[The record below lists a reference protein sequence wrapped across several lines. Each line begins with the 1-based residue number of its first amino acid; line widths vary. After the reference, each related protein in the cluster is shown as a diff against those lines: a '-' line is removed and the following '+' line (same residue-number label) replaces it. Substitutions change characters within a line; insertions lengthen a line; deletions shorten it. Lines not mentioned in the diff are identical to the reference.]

1 MNQLTTNIYFISLVL
16 IIFISP
22 INLKAESS
30 HNHCHC
36 INAQQQTFE
45 YIEEA
50 DSNEISQ
57 SKKNFYLTIPK
68 PLNEKSLFTTEVGIQ
83 ERPENIWN
91 IVNKGYRIPDPKKK
105 WAKKVVK
112 KYERWYSEHPVYTYR
127 MFERAKRYI
136 YYVVH
141 EVKKRNMPMEIALLP
156 IIESAYNPI
165 ARSNAKAVGLWQ
177 FIPSTGKNYGLKQN
191 WWKDERSN
199 VILSTNASLNY
210 LEKLYKQFGTWELA
224 LAAYNAG
231 EGKVSREIKKNKRR
245 KRATDYYTISLP
257 RETDEY
263 VSKLIAMKHIIQNP
277 SKYNVEVL
285 EIPNEPY
292 FGEVTITEQMD
303 IDLILKLAD
312 ISSEE
317 FELLNAHHKRPLI
330 PKESQPTT
338 ILLPQYKINTYS
350 KNLAEHDGPLSNWIL
365 YKPKRRESIMRVA
378 KKFDVNLSTF
388 KRINNL
394 NGRVTFRR
402 NSTVLIPKSNELK
415 SKYTLK
421 GTGDF
426 NYTSVGTHHVSKGD
440 TLGGIARKYKV
451 SIEDL
456 KEFNELDSHIIIIG
470 TTIDI
475 PQ

>member
-1 MNQLTTNIYFISLVL
+1 MSWFTKYIHFIVFG
-16 IIFISP
+16 IFLSSS
-22 INLKAESS
+22 INLKAEISDD
-30 HNHCHC
+30 HCHC
-36 INAQQQTFE
+36 VNAQQQIFE
-45 YIEEA
+45 YVDEVKGSEITQSTSEA
-50 DSNEISQ
+50 RTSPREI
-57 SKKNFYLTIPK
+57 L
-68 PLNEKSLFTTEVGIQ
+68 IQ
-83 ERPENIWN
+83 EKPENIWKV
-91 IVNKGYRIPDPKKK
+91 VNKGYGIPDPKKK

-127 MFERAKRYI
+127 MFERTKRYI
-136 YYVVH
+136 YYVVQ

-165 ARSNAKAVGLWQ
+165 ARSNMKAVGLWQ

-224 LAAYNAG
+224 LAGYNAG
-231 EGKVSREIKKNKRR
+231 EGKVAREIKKNKRR
-245 KRATDYYTISLP
+245 KRPTDYYTISLP

-277 SKYNVEVL
+277 SKFNVDVPY
-285 EIPNEPY
+285 IPNAPY
-292 FGEVTITEQMD
+292 FGEVTLTEQMD

-330 PKESQPTT
+330 PKEQEPTI
-338 ILLPQYKINTYS
+338 ILLPKYKIETYN
-350 KNLAEHDGPLSNWIL
+350 KNLAEHNEPLSNWVL
-365 YKPKRRESIMRVA
+365 YKPKRKESIMKVA
-378 KKFDVNLSTF
+378 KRFDINLSTF
-388 KRINNL
+388 KRINSL

-402 NSTVLIPKSNELK
+402 NSTVLIPKSNALK

-421 GTGDF
+421 GTGDY

>member
-1 MNQLTTNIYFISLVL
+1 MSWFTKYIHFIVFG
-16 IIFISP
+16 IFLSSS
-22 INLKAESS
+22 INLKAEISDD
-30 HNHCHC
+30 HCHC
-36 INAQQQTFE
+36 VNAQQQIFE
-45 YIEEA
+45 YVNEVEG
-50 DSNEISQ
+50 NEITQ
-57 SKKNFYLTIPK
+57 STGKARTSPREIL
-68 PLNEKSLFTTEVGIQ
+68 IQ
-83 ERPENIWN
+83 EKPENIWKV
-91 IVNKGYRIPDPKKK
+91 VNKGYGIPDPKKK

-127 MFERAKRYI
+127 MFERTKRYI
-136 YYVVH
+136 YYVVQ

-165 ARSNAKAVGLWQ
+165 ARSNMKAVGLWQ

-224 LAAYNAG
+224 LAGYNAG
-231 EGKVSREIKKNKRR
+231 EGKVAREIKKNKRR
-245 KRATDYYTISLP
+245 KRPTDYYTISLP

-277 SKYNVEVL
+277 SKFNVDVPY
-285 EIPNEPY
+285 IPNTPY
-292 FGEVTITEQMD
+292 FGEVTLTEQMD

-330 PKESQPTT
+330 PKEQEPTI
-338 ILLPQYKINTYS
+338 ILLPKYKIETYN
-350 KNLAEHDGPLSNWIL
+350 KNLAEHNEPLSNWVL
-365 YKPKRRESIMRVA
+365 YKPKRKESIMKVA
-378 KKFDVNLSTF
+378 KRFDINLSTF
-388 KRINNL
+388 KRINSL
-394 NGRVTFRR
+394 NGRVTFRK
-402 NSTVLIPKSNELK
+402 NSTVLIPKSNALK

-421 GTGDF
+421 GTGDY

>member
-1 MNQLTTNIYFISLVL
+1 MSWFTKYIHFIVFG
-16 IIFISP
+16 IFLSSS
-22 INLKAESS
+22 INLKAEISDD
-30 HNHCHC
+30 HCHC
-36 INAQQQTFE
+36 VNAQQQIFE
-45 YIEEA
+45 YVDEVKGSEITQITSEA
-50 DSNEISQ
+50 RTSPREI
-57 SKKNFYLTIPK
+57 L
-68 PLNEKSLFTTEVGIQ
+68 IQ
-83 ERPENIWN
+83 EKPENIWKV
-91 IVNKGYRIPDPKKK
+91 VNKGYGIPDPKKK

-127 MFERAKRYI
+127 MFERTKRYI
-136 YYVVH
+136 YYVVQ

-165 ARSNAKAVGLWQ
+165 ARSNMKAVGLWQ

-224 LAAYNAG
+224 LAGYNAG
-231 EGKVSREIKKNKRR
+231 EGKVAREIKKNKRR
-245 KRATDYYTISLP
+245 KRPTDYYTISLP

-277 SKYNVEVL
+277 SKFNVDVPY
-285 EIPNEPY
+285 IPNAPY
-292 FGEVTITEQMD
+292 FEEVTLTEQMD

-330 PKESQPTT
+330 PKEQEPTI
-338 ILLPQYKINTYS
+338 ILLPKYKIETYN
-350 KNLAEHDGPLSNWIL
+350 KNLAEHNEPLSNWVL
-365 YKPKRRESIMRVA
+365 YKPKRKESIMKVA
-378 KKFDVNLSTF
+378 KRFDINLSTF
-388 KRINNL
+388 KRINSL
-394 NGRVTFRR
+394 NGRVTFRK
-402 NSTVLIPKSNELK
+402 NSTVLIPKSNALK

-421 GTGDF
+421 GTGDY

>member
-1 MNQLTTNIYFISLVL
+1 MFLL
-16 IIFISP
+16 P
-22 INLKAESS
+22 INLKSES
-30 HNHCHC
+30 NDDHCHC
-36 INAQQQTFE
+36 VNAQQQSFE
-45 YIEEA
+45 YVDNIEHNGISKSTE
-50 DSNEISQ
+50 EISLSTKEILIQ
-57 SKKNFYLTIPK
+57 KK
-68 PLNEKSLFTTEVGIQ
+68 
-83 ERPENIWN
+83 PENIWN
-91 IVNKGYRIPDPKKK
+91 IVNKGYQIPDPKKK

-127 MFERAKRYI
+127 MFERTKRYI
-136 YYVVH
+136 YYVVQ
-141 EVKKRNMPMEIALLP
+141 EVQKRNMPMEIALLP

-165 ARSNAKAVGLWQ
+165 ARSNMKAVGLWQ
-177 FIPSTGKNYGLKQN
+177 FIPSTGKNYGLKQD

-199 VILSTNASLNY
+199 VILSTDASLNY
-210 LEKLYKQFGTWELA
+210 LEKLYNQFGTWELA

-277 SKYNVEVL
+277 KKYNVEVPY
-285 EIPNEPY
+285 IPNEPY
-292 FGEVTITEQMD
+292 FEEVMLTEQMD

-312 ISSEE
+312 IPSEE

-330 PKESQPTT
+330 PREPQP
-338 ILLPQYKINTYS
+338 IGVLLPQHKINTYN
-350 KNLAEHDGPLSNWIL
+350 KNLAAHDGALSNWVL
-365 YKPKRRESIMRVA
+365 YKPKRKESIMKVA
-378 KKFDVNLSTF
+378 KKFDINLSTF
-388 KRINNL
+388 KRINSL

-402 NSTVLIPKSNELK
+402 NSTVLIPKSSELK

-426 NYTSVGTHHVSKGD
+426 NYTSVGTHHVSRGD

>member
-1 MNQLTTNIYFISLVL
+1 MSWFTKYIHFIVFG
-16 IIFISP
+16 IFLSSS
-22 INLKAESS
+22 INLKAETSDD
-30 HNHCHC
+30 HCHC
-36 INAQQQTFE
+36 VNAQQQIFE
-45 YIEEA
+45 YVDEVEGSEITQSTSEA
-50 DSNEISQ
+50 RTSPREI
-57 SKKNFYLTIPK
+57 L
-68 PLNEKSLFTTEVGIQ
+68 IQ
-83 ERPENIWN
+83 EKPENIWKV
-91 IVNKGYRIPDPKKK
+91 VNKGYGIPDPKKK

-127 MFERAKRYI
+127 MFERTKRYI
-136 YYVVH
+136 YYVVQ

-165 ARSNAKAVGLWQ
+165 ARSNMKAVGLWQ

-224 LAAYNAG
+224 LAGYNAG
-231 EGKVSREIKKNKRR
+231 EGKVAREIKKNKRR
-245 KRATDYYTISLP
+245 KRPTDYYTISLP

-277 SKYNVEVL
+277 SKFNVDVPY
-285 EIPNEPY
+285 IPNAPY
-292 FGEVTITEQMD
+292 FGEVTLTEQMD

-330 PKESQPTT
+330 PKEQEPTI
-338 ILLPQYKINTYS
+338 ILLPKYKIETYN
-350 KNLAEHDGPLSNWIL
+350 KNLAEHNEPLSNWVL
-365 YKPKRRESIMRVA
+365 YKPKRKESIMKVA
-378 KKFDVNLSTF
+378 KRFDINLSTF
-388 KRINNL
+388 KRINSL

-402 NSTVLIPKSNELK
+402 NSTVLIPKSNALK

-421 GTGDF
+421 GTGDY

>member
-1 MNQLTTNIYFISLVL
+1 MSWFTKYIHFIVFG
-16 IIFISP
+16 IFLSSS
-22 INLKAESS
+22 INLKAETSDD
-30 HNHCHC
+30 HCHC
-36 INAQQQTFE
+36 VNAQQQIFE
-45 YIEEA
+45 YVDEVEGSEITQSTSEA
-50 DSNEISQ
+50 RNSPREILVQ
-57 SKKNFYLTIPK
+57 
-68 PLNEKSLFTTEVGIQ
+68 EK
-83 ERPENIWN
+83 PENIWKL
-91 IVNKGYRIPDPKKK
+91 VNKGYGIPDPKKK

-127 MFERAKRYI
+127 MFERTKRYI
-136 YYVVH
+136 YYVVQ

-165 ARSNAKAVGLWQ
+165 ARSNMKAVGLWQ

-224 LAAYNAG
+224 LAGYNAG
-231 EGKVSREIKKNKRR
+231 EGKVAREIKKNKRR
-245 KRATDYYTISLP
+245 KRPTDYYTISLP

-277 SKYNVEVL
+277 SKFNVDVPY
-285 EIPNEPY
+285 IPNAPY
-292 FGEVTITEQMD
+292 FEEVTLTEQMD

-330 PKESQPTT
+330 PKEQEPTI
-338 ILLPQYKINTYS
+338 ILLPKYKIETYN
-350 KNLAEHDGPLSNWIL
+350 KNLAEHNEPLSNWVL
-365 YKPKRRESIMRVA
+365 YKPKRKESIMKVA
-378 KKFDVNLSTF
+378 KRFDINLSTF
-388 KRINNL
+388 KRINSL
-394 NGRVTFRR
+394 NGRVTFRK
-402 NSTVLIPKSNELK
+402 NSTVLIPKSNALK

-421 GTGDF
+421 GTGDY

>member
-1 MNQLTTNIYFISLVL
+1 MIRFSKNIFCVYLSFIFLTL
-16 IIFISP
+16 P
-22 INLKAESS
+22 INLKAES
-30 HNHCHC
+30 NVDHCHC
-36 INAQQQTFE
+36 INAQQQSFE
-45 YIEEA
+45 YV
-50 DSNEISQ
+50 DGNTEISQ
-57 SKKNFYLTIPK
+57 STEEISLT
-68 PLNEKSLFTTEVGIQ
+68 TREVLIQ
-83 ERPENIWN
+83 EKPEDIWN

-127 MFERAKRYI
+127 MFERTKRYI
-136 YYVVH
+136 YYVVQ
-141 EVKKRNMPMEIALLP
+141 EVQKRNMPMEIALLP

-165 ARSNAKAVGLWQ
+165 ARSNMKAVGLWQ
-177 FIPSTGKNYGLKQN
+177 FIPSTGKNYGLQQD

-210 LEKLYKQFGTWELA
+210 LEKLYNQFGTWELA

-231 EGKVSREIKKNKRR
+231 EGKVGREIKRNKRR

-277 SKYNVEVL
+277 QKYNVEVPY
-285 EIPNEPY
+285 IPNAPY
-292 FGEVTITEQMD
+292 FAEVTLAEQMD

-330 PKESQPTT
+330 PKESQPIT
-338 ILLPQYKINTYS
+338 ILLPQHKVEMYN
-350 KNLAEHDGPLSNWIL
+350 KNLMAHNGPLSNWVL
-365 YKPKRRESIMRVA
+365 YKPKRKESIMKVA
-378 KKFDVNLSTF
+378 KKFDINLSTF
-388 KRINNL
+388 KRINSL
-394 NGRVTFRR
+394 NGRVTFRK
-402 NSTVLIPKSNELK
+402 NSTILIPKSSELK

-440 TLGGIARKYKV
+440 TLGGIARKYRV

>member
-1 MNQLTTNIYFISLVL
+1 MSCFTRYIHFIVFG
-16 IIFISP
+16 IFFSSS
-22 INLKAESS
+22 INLKAETSDD
-30 HNHCHC
+30 HCHC
-36 INAQQQTFE
+36 VNAQQQIFE
-45 YIEEA
+45 YVDEA
-50 DSNEISQ
+50 EGNEITQ
-57 SKKNFYLTIPK
+57 STGKARTSPREIL
-68 PLNEKSLFTTEVGIQ
+68 IQ
-83 ERPENIWN
+83 EKPENIWKV
-91 IVNKGYRIPDPKKK
+91 VNKGYGIPDPKKK

-127 MFERAKRYI
+127 MFERTKRYI
-136 YYVVH
+136 YYVVQ

-165 ARSNAKAVGLWQ
+165 ARSNMKAVGLWQ

-224 LAAYNAG
+224 LAGYNAG
-231 EGKVSREIKKNKRR
+231 EGKVAREIKKNKRR
-245 KRATDYYTISLP
+245 KRPTDYYTISLP

-277 SKYNVEVL
+277 SKFNVDVPY
-285 EIPNEPY
+285 IPNTPY
-292 FGEVTITEQMD
+292 FGEVTLTEQMD

-330 PKESQPTT
+330 PKEQEPTI
-338 ILLPQYKINTYS
+338 ILLPKYKIETYN
-350 KNLAEHDGPLSNWIL
+350 KNLAEHNEPLSNWVL
-365 YKPKRRESIMRVA
+365 YKPKRKESIMKVA
-378 KKFDVNLSTF
+378 KRFDINLSTF
-388 KRINNL
+388 KRINSL

-402 NSTVLIPKSNELK
+402 NSTVLIPKSNALK

-421 GTGDF
+421 GTGDY

>member
-1 MNQLTTNIYFISLVL
+1 MSWLTKYIHFIVFG
-16 IIFISP
+16 IFLSSS
-22 INLKAESS
+22 INLKAEISDD
-30 HNHCHC
+30 HCHC
-36 INAQQQTFE
+36 VNAQQQIFE
-45 YIEEA
+45 YVDEVKGSEITQSTSEA
-50 DSNEISQ
+50 RTSPREI
-57 SKKNFYLTIPK
+57 L
-68 PLNEKSLFTTEVGIQ
+68 IQ
-83 ERPENIWN
+83 EKPENIWKV
-91 IVNKGYRIPDPKKK
+91 VNKGYGIPDPKKK

-127 MFERAKRYI
+127 MFERTKRYI
-136 YYVVH
+136 YYVVQ

-165 ARSNAKAVGLWQ
+165 ARSNMKAVGLWQ

-224 LAAYNAG
+224 LAGYNAG
-231 EGKVSREIKKNKRR
+231 EGKVAREIKKNKRR
-245 KRATDYYTISLP
+245 KRPTDYYTISLP

-277 SKYNVEVL
+277 SRFNVDVPY
-285 EIPNEPY
+285 IPNAPY
-292 FGEVTITEQMD
+292 FGEVTLTEQMD

-330 PKESQPTT
+330 PKEQEPTI
-338 ILLPQYKINTYS
+338 ILLPKYKIETYN
-350 KNLAEHDGPLSNWIL
+350 KNLAEHNEPLSNWVL
-365 YKPKRRESIMRVA
+365 YKPKRKESIMKVA
-378 KKFDVNLSTF
+378 KRFDINLSTF
-388 KRINNL
+388 KRINSL

-402 NSTVLIPKSNELK
+402 NSTVLIPKSNALK

-421 GTGDF
+421 GTGDY

>member
-1 MNQLTTNIYFISLVL
+1 MSWFTKYIHFIVFG
-16 IIFISP
+16 IFLSSS
-22 INLKAESS
+22 INLKAETSDD
-30 HNHCHC
+30 HCHC
-36 INAQQQTFE
+36 VNAQQQIFE
-45 YIEEA
+45 YVDEVEDSEITQSTREA
-50 DSNEISQ
+50 KTSPREI
-57 SKKNFYLTIPK
+57 L
-68 PLNEKSLFTTEVGIQ
+68 IQ
-83 ERPENIWN
+83 EKPENIWKV
-91 IVNKGYRIPDPKKK
+91 VNRGYGIPDPKKK

-112 KYERWYSEHPVYTYR
+112 KYERWYSEHPIYTYR
-127 MFERAKRYI
+127 MFERTKRYI
-136 YYVVH
+136 YYIVQ
-141 EVKKRNMPMEIALLP
+141 EVQKRNMPMEIALLP

-165 ARSNAKAVGLWQ
+165 ARSNMKAVGLWQ

-224 LAAYNAG
+224 LAGYNAG
-231 EGKVSREIKKNKRR
+231 EGKVAREIKKNKRR
-245 KRATDYYTISLP
+245 KRPTDYYTISLP

-277 SKYNVEVL
+277 SKFNVDVPY
-285 EIPNEPY
+285 IPNAPY
-292 FGEVTITEQMD
+292 FEEVTLTEQMD

-330 PKESQPTT
+330 PKEQEPII
-338 ILLPQYKINTYS
+338 ILLPKNKIETYN
-350 KNLAEHDGPLSNWIL
+350 KNLAEHNEPLSNWVL
-365 YKPKRRESIMRVA
+365 YKPKRKESIMKVA
-378 KKFDVNLSTF
+378 KRFDINLSTF
-388 KRINNL
+388 KRINSL
-394 NGRVTFRR
+394 NGRVTFRK
-402 NSTVLIPKSNELK
+402 NSTVLIPKSNALK

-421 GTGDF
+421 GTGDY

>member
-1 MNQLTTNIYFISLVL
+1 MIRFSKNIFCVYLSLIFLTL
-16 IIFISP
+16 P
-22 INLKAESS
+22 INLKAES
-30 HNHCHC
+30 NVDHCHC
-36 INAQQQTFE
+36 INAQQQSFE
-45 YIEEA
+45 YVDGNTETSQSTEEA
-50 DSNEISQ
+50 S
-57 SKKNFYLTIPK
+57 LT
-68 PLNEKSLFTTEVGIQ
+68 TREVLIQ
-83 ERPENIWN
+83 EKPEDIWN

-127 MFERAKRYI
+127 MFERTKRYI
-136 YYVVH
+136 YYVVQ
-141 EVKKRNMPMEIALLP
+141 EVQKRNMPMEIALLP

-165 ARSNAKAVGLWQ
+165 ARSNMKAVGLWQ
-177 FIPSTGKNYGLKQN
+177 FIPSTGKNYGLQQD

-210 LEKLYKQFGTWELA
+210 LEKLYNQFGTWELA

-231 EGKVSREIKKNKRR
+231 EGKVGREIKRNKRR

-277 SKYNVEVL
+277 QKYNVEVPY
-285 EIPNEPY
+285 IPNAPY
-292 FGEVTITEQMD
+292 FAEVTLTEQMD

-338 ILLPQYKINTYS
+338 ILLPQHKVEMYN
-350 KNLAEHDGPLSNWIL
+350 KNLMAHNESLTNWVL
-365 YKPKRRESIMRVA
+365 YKPKRKESIMKVA
-378 KKFDVNLSTF
+378 KKFDINLSTF
-388 KRINNL
+388 KRINSL
-394 NGRVTFRR
+394 NGRVTFRK
-402 NSTVLIPKSNELK
+402 NSTILIPKSSELK

-426 NYTSVGTHHVSKGD
+426 NYTTVGTHHVSKGD
-440 TLGGIARKYKV
+440 TLGGIARKYRV

>member
-1 MNQLTTNIYFISLVL
+1 MSWFTKYIHFIVFG
-16 IIFISP
+16 IFFSSS
-22 INLKAESS
+22 INLKAEISDD
-30 HNHCHC
+30 HCHC
-36 INAQQQTFE
+36 VNAQQQIFE
-45 YIEEA
+45 YVDEVEG
-50 DSNEISQ
+50 NEITQ
-57 SKKNFYLTIPK
+57 STGKARTSPREIL
-68 PLNEKSLFTTEVGIQ
+68 IQ
-83 ERPENIWN
+83 EKPENIWKV
-91 IVNKGYRIPDPKKK
+91 VNKGYGIPDPKKK

-127 MFERAKRYI
+127 MFERTKRYI
-136 YYVVH
+136 YYVVQ

-165 ARSNAKAVGLWQ
+165 ARSNMKAVGLWQ

-224 LAAYNAG
+224 LAGYNAG
-231 EGKVSREIKKNKRR
+231 EGKVAREIKKNKRR
-245 KRATDYYTISLP
+245 KRPTDYYTISLP

-277 SKYNVEVL
+277 SKFNVDVPY
-285 EIPNEPY
+285 IPNAPY
-292 FGEVTITEQMD
+292 FGEVTLTEQMD

-330 PKESQPTT
+330 PKEQEPTI
-338 ILLPQYKINTYS
+338 ILLPKYKIETYN
-350 KNLAEHDGPLSNWIL
+350 KNLAEHNEPLSNWVL
-365 YKPKRRESIMRVA
+365 YKPKRKESIMKVA
-378 KKFDVNLSTF
+378 KRFDINLSTF
-388 KRINNL
+388 KRINSL
-394 NGRVTFRR
+394 NGRVTFRK
-402 NSTVLIPKSNELK
+402 NSTVLIPKSNALK

-421 GTGDF
+421 GTGDY

>member
-1 MNQLTTNIYFISLVL
+1 MSWFTKYIHFIVFG
-16 IIFISP
+16 IFLSSS
-22 INLKAESS
+22 INLKAEISDD
-30 HNHCHC
+30 HCHC
-36 INAQQQTFE
+36 VNAQQQIFE
-45 YIEEA
+45 YVDEVKGSEITQSTSEA
-50 DSNEISQ
+50 RTSPREI
-57 SKKNFYLTIPK
+57 L
-68 PLNEKSLFTTEVGIQ
+68 IQ
-83 ERPENIWN
+83 EKPENIWKV
-91 IVNKGYRIPDPKKK
+91 VNKGYGIPDPKKK

-127 MFERAKRYI
+127 MFERTKRYI
-136 YYVVH
+136 YYVVQ

-165 ARSNAKAVGLWQ
+165 ARSNMKAVGLWQ

-224 LAAYNAG
+224 LAGYNAG
-231 EGKVSREIKKNKRR
+231 EGKVAREIKKNKRR
-245 KRATDYYTISLP
+245 KRPTDYYTISLP

-277 SKYNVEVL
+277 SKFNVDVPY
-285 EIPNEPY
+285 IPNAPY
-292 FGEVTITEQMD
+292 FGEVTLTEQMD

-330 PKESQPTT
+330 PKEQEPTT
-338 ILLPQYKINTYS
+338 ILLPKYKIETYN
-350 KNLAEHDGPLSNWIL
+350 KNLAEHNGPLSNWVL
-365 YKPKRRESIMRVA
+365 YKPKRKESIMKVA
-378 KKFDVNLSTF
+378 KKFDINLSTF
-388 KRINNL
+388 KRINSL
-394 NGRVTFRR
+394 NGRVTFRK
-402 NSTVLIPKSNELK
+402 NSTVLIPKSNALK

-421 GTGDF
+421 GTGDY

>member
-1 MNQLTTNIYFISLVL
+1 MIQFSKNIFCIFFSLIFLTL
-16 IIFISP
+16 P
-22 INLKAESS
+22 INLKAES
-30 HNHCHC
+30 NDGHCHC
-36 INAQQQTFE
+36 INAQQQSFE
-45 YIEEA
+45 YLDENTEVSQRT
-50 DSNEISQ
+50 DEISL
-57 SKKNFYLTIPK
+57 S
-68 PLNEKSLFTTEVGIQ
+68 SREVLIQ
-83 ERPENIWN
+83 EKPENIWN

-127 MFERAKRYI
+127 MFERTKRYI

-141 EVKKRNMPMEIALLP
+141 EVQKRNMPMEIALLP

-165 ARSNAKAVGLWQ
+165 ARSNMKAVGLWQ
-177 FIPSTGKNYGLKQN
+177 FIPSTGKNYGLQQN

-199 VILSTNASLNY
+199 VILSTNSSLNY
-210 LEKLYKQFGTWELA
+210 LEKLYNRFGTWELA

-231 EGKVSREIKKNKRR
+231 EGKVGREIKRNKRR

-277 SKYNVEVL
+277 KKYNVEVPY
-285 EIPNEPY
+285 IPNAPY
-292 FGEVTITEQMD
+292 FGEITLTEQMD

-330 PKESQPTT
+330 PKESKPIN
-338 ILLPQYKINTYS
+338 ILLPQHKIKMYN
-350 KNLAEHDGPLSNWIL
+350 KNLMTHNGPLSNWVL
-365 YKPKRRESIMRVA
+365 YKPKRKESIMKVA
-378 KKFDVNLSTF
+378 KKFDINLSTF
-388 KRINNL
+388 KRINSL
-394 NGRVTFRR
+394 NGRITFRK

-421 GTGDF
+421 GTGEF

-440 TLGGIARKYKV
+440 TLGGIARKYRV

>member
-1 MNQLTTNIYFISLVL
+1 MIRFSKNIFCVYLSLIFLTLS
-16 IIFISP
+16 
-22 INLKAESS
+22 INLKAES
-30 HNHCHC
+30 NVDHCHC
-36 INAQQQTFE
+36 INAQQQSFE
-45 YIEEA
+45 YVDGNTETSQSTEEA
-50 DSNEISQ
+50 
-57 SKKNFYLTIPK
+57 
-68 PLNEKSLFTTEVGIQ
+68 SLSLGEVLIQ
-83 ERPENIWN
+83 EKPEDIWN

-127 MFERAKRYI
+127 MFERTKRYI
-136 YYVVH
+136 YYVVQ
-141 EVKKRNMPMEIALLP
+141 EVQKRNMPMEIALLP

-165 ARSNAKAVGLWQ
+165 ARSNMKAVGLWQ
-177 FIPSTGKNYGLKQN
+177 FIPSTGKNYGLQQD

-210 LEKLYKQFGTWELA
+210 LEKLYNQFGTWELA

-231 EGKVSREIKKNKRR
+231 EGKVGREIKRNKRR

-277 SKYNVEVL
+277 QKYNVEVPY
-285 EIPNEPY
+285 IPNAPY
-292 FGEVTITEQMD
+292 FSEVTLTEQMD

-338 ILLPQYKINTYS
+338 ILLPQHKVEMYN
-350 KNLAEHDGPLSNWIL
+350 KNLMAHNESLSNWVL
-365 YKPKRRESIMRVA
+365 YKPKRKESIMKVA
-378 KKFDVNLSTF
+378 KKFDINLSTF
-388 KRINNL
+388 KRINSL
-394 NGRVTFRR
+394 NGRVTFRK
-402 NSTVLIPKSNELK
+402 NSTVLIPKSSELK

-440 TLGGIARKYKV
+440 TLGGIARKYRV

>member
-1 MNQLTTNIYFISLVL
+1 MSWFTKYIHFIVFG
-16 IIFISP
+16 IFFSSS
-22 INLKAESS
+22 INLKAETSDD
-30 HNHCHC
+30 HCHC
-36 INAQQQTFE
+36 VNAQQQIFE
-45 YIEEA
+45 YVDEVEG
-50 DSNEISQ
+50 NEITQ
-57 SKKNFYLTIPK
+57 STSKARTSPREILVQ
-68 PLNEKSLFTTEVGIQ
+68 EK
-83 ERPENIWN
+83 PENIWKV
-91 IVNKGYRIPDPKKK
+91 VNKGYGIPDPKKK

-127 MFERAKRYI
+127 MFERTKRYI
-136 YYVVH
+136 YYVVQ

-165 ARSNAKAVGLWQ
+165 ARSNMKAVGLWQ

-224 LAAYNAG
+224 LAGYNAG
-231 EGKVSREIKKNKRR
+231 EGKVAREIKKNKRR
-245 KRATDYYTISLP
+245 KRPTDYYTISLP

-277 SKYNVEVL
+277 SKFNVDVPY
-285 EIPNEPY
+285 IPNAPY
-292 FGEVTITEQMD
+292 FGEVTLTEQMD

-330 PKESQPTT
+330 PKEQEPTI
-338 ILLPQYKINTYS
+338 ILLPKYKIETYN
-350 KNLAEHDGPLSNWIL
+350 KNLAEHNEPLSNWVL
-365 YKPKRRESIMRVA
+365 YKPKRKESIMKVA
-378 KKFDVNLSTF
+378 KRFDINLSTF
-388 KRINNL
+388 KRINSL

-402 NSTVLIPKSNELK
+402 NSTVLIPKSNALK

-421 GTGDF
+421 GTGDY

>member
-1 MNQLTTNIYFISLVL
+1 MSWFTKYIHFIVFG
-16 IIFISP
+16 IFLSSS
-22 INLKAESS
+22 INLKAEISDD
-30 HNHCHC
+30 HCHC
-36 INAQQQTFE
+36 VNAQQQIFE
-45 YIEEA
+45 YVDEVEG
-50 DSNEISQ
+50 NEITQ
-57 SKKNFYLTIPK
+57 STGKARTSPREIL
-68 PLNEKSLFTTEVGIQ
+68 IQ
-83 ERPENIWN
+83 EKPENIWKV
-91 IVNKGYRIPDPKKK
+91 VNKGYGIPDPKKK

-127 MFERAKRYI
+127 MFERTKRYI
-136 YYVVH
+136 YYVVQ

-165 ARSNAKAVGLWQ
+165 ARSNMKAVGLWQ

-224 LAAYNAG
+224 LAGYNAG
-231 EGKVSREIKKNKRR
+231 EGKVAREIKKNKRR
-245 KRATDYYTISLP
+245 KRPTDYYTISLP

-277 SKYNVEVL
+277 SKFNVDVPY
-285 EIPNEPY
+285 IPNAPY
-292 FGEVTITEQMD
+292 FGEVTLTEQMD

-330 PKESQPTT
+330 PKEQEPTI
-338 ILLPQYKINTYS
+338 ILLPKYKIETYN
-350 KNLAEHDGPLSNWIL
+350 KNLAEHNEPLSNWVL
-365 YKPKRRESIMRVA
+365 YKPKRKESIMKVA
-378 KKFDVNLSTF
+378 KKFDINLSTF
-388 KRINNL
+388 KRINSL

-402 NSTVLIPKSNELK
+402 NSTVLIPKSNALK

-421 GTGDF
+421 GTGDY

>member
-1 MNQLTTNIYFISLVL
+1 MSWFTKYIHFIVFG
-16 IIFISP
+16 IFFSSS
-22 INLKAESS
+22 INLKAEISDD
-30 HNHCHC
+30 HCHC
-36 INAQQQTFE
+36 VNAQQQIFE
-45 YIEEA
+45 YVDEVKGSEITQSTSEA
-50 DSNEISQ
+50 RTSPREI
-57 SKKNFYLTIPK
+57 L
-68 PLNEKSLFTTEVGIQ
+68 IQ
-83 ERPENIWN
+83 EKPENIWKV
-91 IVNKGYRIPDPKKK
+91 VNKGYGIPDPKKK

-127 MFERAKRYI
+127 MFERTKRYI
-136 YYVVH
+136 YYVVQ

-165 ARSNAKAVGLWQ
+165 ARSNMKAVGLWQ

-224 LAAYNAG
+224 LAGYNAG
-231 EGKVSREIKKNKRR
+231 EGKVAREIKKNKRR
-245 KRATDYYTISLP
+245 KRPTDYYTISLP

-277 SKYNVEVL
+277 SKFNVDVPY
-285 EIPNEPY
+285 IPNAPY
-292 FGEVTITEQMD
+292 FEEVTLTEQMD

-330 PKESQPTT
+330 PKEQEPTI
-338 ILLPQYKINTYS
+338 ILLPKYKIETYN
-350 KNLAEHDGPLSNWIL
+350 KNLAEHNEPLSNWVL
-365 YKPKRRESIMRVA
+365 YKPKRKESIMKVA
-378 KKFDVNLSTF
+378 KRFDINLSTF
-388 KRINNL
+388 KRINSL

-402 NSTVLIPKSNELK
+402 NSTVLIPKSNALK

-421 GTGDF
+421 GTGDY

>member
-1 MNQLTTNIYFISLVL
+1 MSWFTKYIHFIVFG
-16 IIFISP
+16 IFFSSS
-22 INLKAESS
+22 INLKAETSDD
-30 HNHCHC
+30 HCHC
-36 INAQQQTFE
+36 VNAQQQIFE
-45 YIEEA
+45 YVDEVKGSEITQSTREA
-50 DSNEISQ
+50 KTSPREI
-57 SKKNFYLTIPK
+57 L
-68 PLNEKSLFTTEVGIQ
+68 IQ
-83 ERPENIWN
+83 EKPENIWKV
-91 IVNKGYRIPDPKKK
+91 VNKGYGIPDPKKK

-127 MFERAKRYI
+127 MFERTKRYI
-136 YYVVH
+136 YYVVQ
-141 EVKKRNMPMEIALLP
+141 EVQKRNMPMEIALLP

-165 ARSNAKAVGLWQ
+165 ARSNMKAVGLWQ

-224 LAAYNAG
+224 LAGYNAG
-231 EGKVSREIKKNKRR
+231 EGKVAREIKKNKRR
-245 KRATDYYTISLP
+245 KRPTDYYTISLP

-277 SKYNVEVL
+277 SKFNVDVPY
-285 EIPNEPY
+285 IPNTPY
-292 FGEVTITEQMD
+292 FEEVTLTEQMD

-330 PKESQPTT
+330 PKEQEPTI
-338 ILLPQYKINTYS
+338 ILLPKYKIETYN
-350 KNLAEHDGPLSNWIL
+350 KNLAEHNEPLSNWVL
-365 YKPKRRESIMRVA
+365 YKPKRKESIMKVA
-378 KKFDVNLSTF
+378 KRFDINLSTF
-388 KRINNL
+388 KRINSL
-394 NGRVTFRR
+394 NGRVTFRK
-402 NSTVLIPKSNELK
+402 NSTVLIPKSNALK

-421 GTGDF
+421 GTGDY

>member
-1 MNQLTTNIYFISLVL
+1 MIRFSKNIFCVYLSLIFLTL
-16 IIFISP
+16 P
-22 INLKAESS
+22 INLKAES
-30 HNHCHC
+30 NVDHCHC
-36 INAQQQTFE
+36 INAQQQSFE
-45 YIEEA
+45 YVDGNTETSQSTEEA
-50 DSNEISQ
+50 
-57 SKKNFYLTIPK
+57 
-68 PLNEKSLFTTEVGIQ
+68 SLSFEEVLIQ
-83 ERPENIWN
+83 EKPEDIWN

-127 MFERAKRYI
+127 MFERTKRYI
-136 YYVVH
+136 YYIVQ
-141 EVKKRNMPMEIALLP
+141 EVQKRNMPMEIALLP

-165 ARSNAKAVGLWQ
+165 ARSNMKAVGLWQ
-177 FIPSTGKNYGLKQN
+177 FIPSTGKNYGLQQD

-210 LEKLYKQFGTWELA
+210 LEKLYNQFGTWELA

-231 EGKVSREIKKNKRR
+231 EGKVGREIKRNKRR

-277 SKYNVEVL
+277 QKYNVEVPY
-285 EIPNEPY
+285 IPNAPY
-292 FGEVTITEQMD
+292 FAEVTLTEQMD

-338 ILLPQYKINTYS
+338 ILLPQHKIEMYN
-350 KNLAEHDGPLSNWIL
+350 KNLMAHNESLSNWVL
-365 YKPKRRESIMRVA
+365 YKPKRKESIMKVA
-378 KKFDVNLSTF
+378 KKFDINLSTF
-388 KRINNL
+388 KRINSL
-394 NGRVTFRR
+394 NGRVTFRK
-402 NSTVLIPKSNELK
+402 NSTVLIPKSSELK

-440 TLGGIARKYKV
+440 TLGGIARKYRV

>member
-1 MNQLTTNIYFISLVL
+1 MSCFTRYIHFIVFG
-16 IIFISP
+16 IFFSSS
-22 INLKAESS
+22 INLKAETSDD
-30 HNHCHC
+30 HCHC
-36 INAQQQTFE
+36 VNAQQQIFE
-45 YIEEA
+45 YVDEA
-50 DSNEISQ
+50 EGNEITQ
-57 SKKNFYLTIPK
+57 STGKARTSPREIL
-68 PLNEKSLFTTEVGIQ
+68 IQ
-83 ERPENIWN
+83 EKPENIWKV
-91 IVNKGYRIPDPKKK
+91 VNKGYGIPDPKKK

-127 MFERAKRYI
+127 MFERTKRYI
-136 YYVVH
+136 YYVVQ

-165 ARSNAKAVGLWQ
+165 ARSNMKAVGLWQ

-224 LAAYNAG
+224 LAGYNAG
-231 EGKVSREIKKNKRR
+231 EGKVAREIKKNKRR
-245 KRATDYYTISLP
+245 KRPTDYYTISLP

-277 SKYNVEVL
+277 SKFNVDVPY
-285 EIPNEPY
+285 IPNAPY
-292 FGEVTITEQMD
+292 FGEVTLTEQMD

-330 PKESQPTT
+330 PKEQEPTI
-338 ILLPQYKINTYS
+338 ILLPKYKIETYN
-350 KNLAEHDGPLSNWIL
+350 KNLAEHNEPLSNWVL
-365 YKPKRRESIMRVA
+365 YKPKRKESIMKVA
-378 KKFDVNLSTF
+378 KRFDINLSTF
-388 KRINNL
+388 KRINSL
-394 NGRVTFRR
+394 NGRVTFRK
-402 NSTVLIPKSNELK
+402 NSTVLIPKSNALK

-421 GTGDF
+421 GTGDY

>member
-1 MNQLTTNIYFISLVL
+1 MIRFSKNIFCVYLSLIFLTL
-16 IIFISP
+16 P
-22 INLKAESS
+22 INLKAES
-30 HNHCHC
+30 NVDHCHC
-36 INAQQQTFE
+36 INAQQQSFE
-45 YIEEA
+45 YV
-50 DSNEISQ
+50 DGNTEISQ
-57 SKKNFYLTIPK
+57 IT
-68 PLNEKSLFTTEVGIQ
+68 EEASLSTREVLIQ
-83 ERPENIWN
+83 EKPEDIWH

-112 KYERWYSEHPVYTYR
+112 KYERWYSNHPVYTYR
-127 MFERAKRYI
+127 MFERTKRYI
-136 YYVVH
+136 YYVVQ
-141 EVKKRNMPMEIALLP
+141 EVQKRNMPMEIALLP

-165 ARSNAKAVGLWQ
+165 ARSNMKAVGLWQ
-177 FIPSTGKNYGLKQN
+177 FIPSTGKNYGLQQD

-210 LEKLYKQFGTWELA
+210 LEKLYNQFGTWELA

-231 EGKVSREIKKNKRR
+231 EGKVGREIKRNKSR

-277 SKYNVEVL
+277 QKYNVEVPY
-285 EIPNEPY
+285 IPNAPY
-292 FGEVTITEQMD
+292 FAEVTLTGQMD

-338 ILLPQYKINTYS
+338 ILLPQHKVEIYN
-350 KNLAEHDGPLSNWIL
+350 KNLMAHNESLSNWVL
-365 YKPKRRESIMRVA
+365 YKPKRKESIMKVA
-378 KKFDVNLSTF
+378 KKFDINLSTF
-388 KRINNL
+388 KRINSL
-394 NGRVTFRR
+394 NGRVTFRK
-402 NSTVLIPKSNELK
+402 NSTILIPKSSELK

-440 TLGGIARKYKV
+440 TLGGIARKYRV

>member
-1 MNQLTTNIYFISLVL
+1 MSCFTRYIHFIVFG
-16 IIFISP
+16 IFFSSS
-22 INLKAESS
+22 INLKAETSDD
-30 HNHCHC
+30 HCHC
-36 INAQQQTFE
+36 VNAQQQIFE
-45 YIEEA
+45 YVDEA
-50 DSNEISQ
+50 EGSEITQ
-57 SKKNFYLTIPK
+57 STSEARTSPREILVQ
-68 PLNEKSLFTTEVGIQ
+68 EK
-83 ERPENIWN
+83 PENIWKE
-91 IVNKGYRIPDPKKK
+91 VNKGYGIPDPKKK

-127 MFERAKRYI
+127 MFERTKRYI
-136 YYVVH
+136 YYVVQ

-165 ARSNAKAVGLWQ
+165 ARSNMKAVGLWQ

-224 LAAYNAG
+224 LAGYNAG
-231 EGKVSREIKKNKRR
+231 EGKVAREIKKNKRR
-245 KRATDYYTISLP
+245 KRPTDYYTISLP

-277 SKYNVEVL
+277 SKFNVDVPY
-285 EIPNEPY
+285 IPNAPY
-292 FGEVTITEQMD
+292 FGEVTLTEQMD

-330 PKESQPTT
+330 PKEQEPII
-338 ILLPQYKINTYS
+338 ILLPKNKIETYN
-350 KNLAEHDGPLSNWIL
+350 KNLAEHNEPLSNWVL
-365 YKPKRRESIMRVA
+365 YKPKRKESIMKVA
-378 KKFDVNLSTF
+378 KRFDINLSTF
-388 KRINNL
+388 KRINSL
-394 NGRVTFRR
+394 NGRVTFRK
-402 NSTVLIPKSNELK
+402 NSTVLIPKSNALK

-421 GTGDF
+421 GTGDY

>member
-1 MNQLTTNIYFISLVL
+1 M
-16 IIFISP
+16 
-22 INLKAESS
+22 
-30 HNHCHC
+30 
-36 INAQQQTFE
+36 
-45 YIEEA
+45 
-50 DSNEISQ
+50 
-57 SKKNFYLTIPK
+57 
-68 PLNEKSLFTTEVGIQ
+68 
-83 ERPENIWN
+83 
-91 IVNKGYRIPDPKKK
+91 
-105 WAKKVVK
+105 VK

-127 MFERAKRYI
+127 MFERTKRYI
-136 YYVVH
+136 YYVVQ
-141 EVKKRNMPMEIALLP
+141 EVKKRSMPMEIALLP

-165 ARSNAKAVGLWQ
+165 ARSNMKAVGLWQ
-177 FIPSTGKNYGLKQN
+177 FIPSTGKNYGLQQD

-210 LEKLYKQFGTWELA
+210 LEKLYNQFGTWELA

-231 EGKVSREIKKNKRR
+231 EGKVGREIKRNKRR

-277 SKYNVEVL
+277 QKYNVEVPY
-285 EIPNEPY
+285 IPNAPY
-292 FGEVTITEQMD
+292 FAEVTLKEQMD

-338 ILLPQYKINTYS
+338 ILLPQHKVEMYN
-350 KNLAEHDGPLSNWIL
+350 KNLMAHNESLSNWVL
-365 YKPKRRESIMRVA
+365 YKPKRKESIMKVA
-378 KKFDVNLSTF
+378 KKFDINLSTF
-388 KRINNL
+388 KRINSL
-394 NGRVTFRR
+394 NGRVTFRK
-402 NSTVLIPKSNELK
+402 NSTVLIPKSSELK

-440 TLGGIARKYKV
+440 TLGGIARKYRV

>member
-1 MNQLTTNIYFISLVL
+1 MSCFTKYIHFIVFG
-16 IIFISP
+16 IFFSSS
-22 INLKAESS
+22 INLKAETSDD
-30 HNHCHC
+30 HCHC
-36 INAQQQTFE
+36 VNAQQQIFE
-45 YIEEA
+45 YVDEA
-50 DSNEISQ
+50 EGNEITQ
-57 SKKNFYLTIPK
+57 STGKARTSPREIL
-68 PLNEKSLFTTEVGIQ
+68 IQ
-83 ERPENIWN
+83 EKPENIWKE
-91 IVNKGYRIPDPKKK
+91 VNKGYGIPDPKKK

-127 MFERAKRYI
+127 MFERTKRYI
-136 YYVVH
+136 YYVVQ

-165 ARSNAKAVGLWQ
+165 ARSNMKAVGLWQ

-224 LAAYNAG
+224 LAGYNAG
-231 EGKVSREIKKNKRR
+231 EGKVAREIKKNKRR
-245 KRATDYYTISLP
+245 KRPTDYYTISLP

-277 SKYNVEVL
+277 SKFNVDVPY
-285 EIPNEPY
+285 IPNAPY
-292 FGEVTITEQMD
+292 FGEVTLTEQMD

-330 PKESQPTT
+330 PKEQEPTI
-338 ILLPQYKINTYS
+338 ILLPKYKIETYN
-350 KNLAEHDGPLSNWIL
+350 KNLAEHNEPLSNWVL
-365 YKPKRRESIMRVA
+365 YKPKRKESIMKVA
-378 KKFDVNLSTF
+378 KKFDINLSTF
-388 KRINNL
+388 KRINSL
-394 NGRVTFRR
+394 NGRVTFRK
-402 NSTVLIPKSNELK
+402 NSTVLIPKSNALK

-421 GTGDF
+421 GTGDY

>member
-1 MNQLTTNIYFISLVL
+1 MVKFKKYTYLICLAITISFTL
-16 IIFISP
+16 
-22 INLKAESS
+22 NLKAES
-30 HNHCHC
+30 NEAHCHC
-36 INAQQQTFE
+36 VNAQQQTFE
-45 YIEEA
+45 YVDDIS
-50 DSNEISQ
+50 SNEISH
-57 SKKNFYLTIPK
+57 SNYKNTNSQREILI
-68 PLNEKSLFTTEVGIQ
+68 L

-91 IVNKGYRIPDPKKK
+91 IVNEGYGIPDPKKK

-127 MFERAKRYI
+127 MFERTKRYI
-136 YYVVH
+136 YYVVQ

-165 ARSNAKAVGLWQ
+165 ARSNMKAVGLWQ
-177 FIPSTGKNYGLKQN
+177 FIPSTGRNYGLEQN

-224 LAAYNAG
+224 LAGYNAG
-231 EGKVSREIKKNKRR
+231 EGKVAREIKKNKRR
-245 KRATDYYTISLP
+245 KRPTDYYTISLP

-277 SKYNVEVL
+277 SKYNVEVP
-285 EIPNEPY
+285 EIPNVPY
-292 FGEVTITEQMD
+292 FGEITLTEQMD

-330 PKESQPTT
+330 PKESEPVA
-338 ILLPQYKINTYS
+338 ILLPKHKIKTYNT
-350 KNLAEHDGPLSNWIL
+350 NLAEHNKPLSNWIL
-365 YKPKRRESIMRVA
+365 YKPKRKESIMKVA
-378 KKFDVNLSTF
+378 KKFDINLSTF
-388 KRINNL
+388 KRINSL

-402 NSTVLIPKSNELK
+402 NSTVLIPKSNALK

-421 GTGDF
+421 GTGNY

-440 TLGGIARKYKV
+440 TLGGIARKYRV

>member
-1 MNQLTTNIYFISLVL
+1 MIRFSKNIFCVYLSLIFLTL
-16 IIFISP
+16 P
-22 INLKAESS
+22 INLKAES
-30 HNHCHC
+30 NVDHCHC
-36 INAQQQTFE
+36 INAQQQSFE
-45 YIEEA
+45 YVDGNTET
-50 DSNEISQ
+50 SQ
-57 SKKNFYLTIPK
+57 ST
-68 PLNEKSLFTTEVGIQ
+68 EESSLSFGEVLIQ
-83 ERPENIWN
+83 EKPEDIWN
-91 IVNKGYRIPDPKKK
+91 TVNKGYRIPNPKKK

-127 MFERAKRYI
+127 MFERTKRYI
-136 YYVVH
+136 YYVVQ
-141 EVKKRNMPMEIALLP
+141 EVQKRNMPMEIALLP

-165 ARSNAKAVGLWQ
+165 ARSNMKAVGLWQ
-177 FIPSTGKNYGLKQN
+177 FIPSTGKNYGLQQD

-210 LEKLYKQFGTWELA
+210 LEKLYNQFGTWELA

-231 EGKVSREIKKNKRR
+231 EGKVGREIKRNKRR

-277 SKYNVEVL
+277 QKYNVEVPY
-285 EIPNEPY
+285 IPNAPY
-292 FGEVTITEQMD
+292 FAEVTLTEQMD

-338 ILLPQYKINTYS
+338 ILLPQHKVEMYN
-350 KNLAEHDGPLSNWIL
+350 KNLMAHNESLSNWVL
-365 YKPKRRESIMRVA
+365 YKPKRKESIMKVA
-378 KKFDVNLSTF
+378 KKFDINLSTF
-388 KRINNL
+388 KRINSL
-394 NGRVTFRR
+394 NGRVTFRK
-402 NSTVLIPKSNELK
+402 NSTVLIPKSSELK

-440 TLGGIARKYKV
+440 TLGGIARKYRV

>member
-1 MNQLTTNIYFISLVL
+1 MFQFTKNIFCFFISLFLFVL
-16 IIFISP
+16 P
-22 INLKAESS
+22 INLKSES
-30 HNHCHC
+30 NDDHCHC
-36 INAQQQTFE
+36 INAQQQSFE
-45 YIEEA
+45 YVDDIDHSMISKSTE
-50 DSNEISQ
+50 DISISTKEILIQ
-57 SKKNFYLTIPK
+57 KK
-68 PLNEKSLFTTEVGIQ
+68 
-83 ERPENIWN
+83 PENIWI

-127 MFERAKRYI
+127 MFERTKRYI
-136 YYVVH
+136 YYVVQ
-141 EVKKRNMPMEIALLP
+141 EVQKRNMPMEIALLP

-165 ARSNAKAVGLWQ
+165 ARSNMKAVGLWQ
-177 FIPSTGKNYGLKQN
+177 FIPSTGKNYGLKQD

-199 VILSTNASLNY
+199 VILSTDASLDY
-210 LEKLYKQFGTWELA
+210 LEKLYNQFGTWELA

-277 SKYNVEVL
+277 KKYNVEVPY
-285 EIPNEPY
+285 IPNEPY
-292 FGEVTITEQMD
+292 FGEVILTEQMD

-330 PKESQPTT
+330 PNESLSTG
-338 ILLPQYKINTYS
+338 ILLPHHKINTYN
-350 KNLAEHDGPLSNWIL
+350 KNLAAHDGALSNWVL
-365 YKPKRRESIMRVA
+365 YKPKRKESIMRVA
-378 KKFDVNLSTF
+378 KKFDINLSTF
-388 KRINNL
+388 KRINSL

-402 NSTVLIPKSNELK
+402 NSTVLIPKSSELK

>member
-1 MNQLTTNIYFISLVL
+1 MSWFTKYIHFIVFG
-16 IIFISP
+16 IFFSSS
-22 INLKAESS
+22 INLKAEISDD
-30 HNHCHC
+30 HCHC
-36 INAQQQTFE
+36 VNAQQQIFE
-45 YIEEA
+45 YVDEVEDSEITQSTSEA
-50 DSNEISQ
+50 RTSPREI
-57 SKKNFYLTIPK
+57 L
-68 PLNEKSLFTTEVGIQ
+68 IQ
-83 ERPENIWN
+83 EKPENIWKV
-91 IVNKGYRIPDPKKK
+91 VNKGYGIPDPKKK

-127 MFERAKRYI
+127 MFERTKRYI
-136 YYVVH
+136 YYVVQ

-165 ARSNAKAVGLWQ
+165 ARSNMKAVGLWQ

-224 LAAYNAG
+224 LAGYNAG
-231 EGKVSREIKKNKRR
+231 EGKVAREIKKNKRR
-245 KRATDYYTISLP
+245 KRPTDYYTISLP

-277 SKYNVEVL
+277 SKFNVDVPY
-285 EIPNEPY
+285 IPNAPY
-292 FGEVTITEQMD
+292 FEEVTLTEQMD

-330 PKESQPTT
+330 PKEQEPTI
-338 ILLPQYKINTYS
+338 ILLPKYKIETYN
-350 KNLAEHDGPLSNWIL
+350 KNLAEHNKPLSNWVL
-365 YKPKRRESIMRVA
+365 YKPKRKESIMKVA
-378 KKFDVNLSTF
+378 KRFDINLSTF
-388 KRINNL
+388 KRINSL
-394 NGRVTFRR
+394 NGRVTFRK
-402 NSTVLIPKSNELK
+402 NSTVLIPKSNALK

-421 GTGDF
+421 GTGDY

>member
-1 MNQLTTNIYFISLVL
+1 MSWFTKYIHFIVFG
-16 IIFISP
+16 IFLSSS
-22 INLKAESS
+22 INLKAEISDD
-30 HNHCHC
+30 HCHC
-36 INAQQQTFE
+36 VNAQQQIFE
-45 YIEEA
+45 YVDEVEDSEITQSTSEA
-50 DSNEISQ
+50 RTSPREI
-57 SKKNFYLTIPK
+57 L
-68 PLNEKSLFTTEVGIQ
+68 IQ
-83 ERPENIWN
+83 EKPENIWKV
-91 IVNKGYRIPDPKKK
+91 VNKGYGIPDPKKK

-127 MFERAKRYI
+127 MFERTKRYI
-136 YYVVH
+136 YYVVQ

-165 ARSNAKAVGLWQ
+165 ARSNMKAVGLWQ

-224 LAAYNAG
+224 LAGYNAG
-231 EGKVSREIKKNKRR
+231 EGKVAREIKKNKRR
-245 KRATDYYTISLP
+245 KRPTDYYTISLP

-277 SKYNVEVL
+277 SKFNVDVPY
-285 EIPNEPY
+285 IPNAPY
-292 FGEVTITEQMD
+292 FGEVTLTEQMD

-330 PKESQPTT
+330 PKEQEPTI
-338 ILLPQYKINTYS
+338 ILLPKYKIETYN
-350 KNLAEHDGPLSNWIL
+350 KNLAEHNEPLSNWVL
-365 YKPKRRESIMRVA
+365 YKPKRKESIMKVA
-378 KKFDVNLSTF
+378 KRFDINLSTF
-388 KRINNL
+388 KRINSL
-394 NGRVTFRR
+394 NGRVTFRK
-402 NSTVLIPKSNELK
+402 NSTVLIPKSNALK
-415 SKYTLK
+415 SKDTLK
-421 GTGDF
+421 GTGDY

>member
-1 MNQLTTNIYFISLVL
+1 MSWFTKYIHFIVFG
-16 IIFISP
+16 IFFSSS
-22 INLKAESS
+22 INLKAETSDD
-30 HNHCHC
+30 HCHC
-36 INAQQQTFE
+36 VNAQQQIFE
-45 YIEEA
+45 YVDEVKGSEITQSTSEA
-50 DSNEISQ
+50 RTSPREI
-57 SKKNFYLTIPK
+57 L
-68 PLNEKSLFTTEVGIQ
+68 IQ
-83 ERPENIWN
+83 EKPENIWKV
-91 IVNKGYRIPDPKKK
+91 VNKGYGIPDPKKK

-127 MFERAKRYI
+127 MFERTKRYI
-136 YYVVH
+136 YYVVQ

-165 ARSNAKAVGLWQ
+165 ARSNMKAVGLWQ

-224 LAAYNAG
+224 LAGYNAG
-231 EGKVSREIKKNKRR
+231 EGKVAREIKKNKRR
-245 KRATDYYTISLP
+245 KRPTDYYTISLP

-277 SKYNVEVL
+277 SKFNVDVPY
-285 EIPNEPY
+285 IPNAPY
-292 FGEVTITEQMD
+292 FGEVTLTEQMD

-330 PKESQPTT
+330 PKEQEPTI
-338 ILLPQYKINTYS
+338 ILLPKYKIETYN
-350 KNLAEHDGPLSNWIL
+350 KNLAEHNEPLSNWVL
-365 YKPKRRESIMRVA
+365 YKPKRKESIMKVA
-378 KKFDVNLSTF
+378 KRFDINLSTF
-388 KRINNL
+388 KRINSL
-394 NGRVTFRR
+394 NGRVTFRK
-402 NSTVLIPKSNELK
+402 NSTVLIPKSNALK

-421 GTGDF
+421 GTGDY

>member
-1 MNQLTTNIYFISLVL
+1 MSWFTKYIHF
-16 IIFISP
+16 IIFGIFLSSS
-22 INLKAESS
+22 INLKAETSDD
-30 HNHCHC
+30 HCHC
-36 INAQQQTFE
+36 VNAQQQIFE
-45 YIEEA
+45 YVDEVEG
-50 DSNEISQ
+50 NEITQ
-57 SKKNFYLTIPK
+57 STGKARTSPREIL
-68 PLNEKSLFTTEVGIQ
+68 IQ
-83 ERPENIWN
+83 EKPENIWKV
-91 IVNKGYRIPDPKKK
+91 VNKGYGIPDPKKK

-127 MFERAKRYI
+127 MFERTKRYI
-136 YYVVH
+136 YYVVQ

-165 ARSNAKAVGLWQ
+165 ARSNMKAVGLWQ

-199 VILSTNASLNY
+199 VILSTDASLNY

-224 LAAYNAG
+224 LAGYNAG
-231 EGKVSREIKKNKRR
+231 EGKVAREIKKNKRR
-245 KRATDYYTISLP
+245 KRPTDYYTISLP

-277 SKYNVEVL
+277 SKFNVDVPY
-285 EIPNEPY
+285 IPNAPY
-292 FGEVTITEQMD
+292 FGEVTLTEQMD

-330 PKESQPTT
+330 PKEQEPTI
-338 ILLPQYKINTYS
+338 ILLPKYKIETYN
-350 KNLAEHDGPLSNWIL
+350 KNLAEHNEPLSNWVL
-365 YKPKRRESIMRVA
+365 YKPKRKESIMKVA
-378 KKFDVNLSTF
+378 KRFDINLSTF
-388 KRINNL
+388 KRINSL
-394 NGRVTFRR
+394 NGRVTFRK
-402 NSTVLIPKSNELK
+402 NSTVLIPKSNALK

-421 GTGDF
+421 GTGDY

>member
-1 MNQLTTNIYFISLVL
+1 MSWFTKYIHFIVFG
-16 IIFISP
+16 IFLSSS
-22 INLKAESS
+22 INLKAEISDD
-30 HNHCHC
+30 HCHC
-36 INAQQQTFE
+36 VNAQQQIFE
-45 YIEEA
+45 YVDEVEGSEITQSTGEA
-50 DSNEISQ
+50 RTSPREI
-57 SKKNFYLTIPK
+57 L
-68 PLNEKSLFTTEVGIQ
+68 IQ
-83 ERPENIWN
+83 EKPENIWKV
-91 IVNKGYRIPDPKKK
+91 VNKGYGIPDPKKK

-127 MFERAKRYI
+127 MFERTKRYI
-136 YYVVH
+136 YYVVQ

-165 ARSNAKAVGLWQ
+165 ARSNMKAVGLWQ

-224 LAAYNAG
+224 LAGYNAG
-231 EGKVSREIKKNKRR
+231 EGKVAREIKKNKRR
-245 KRATDYYTISLP
+245 KRPTDYYTISLP

-277 SKYNVEVL
+277 SKFNVDVPY
-285 EIPNEPY
+285 IPNAPY
-292 FGEVTITEQMD
+292 FGEVTLTEQMD

-330 PKESQPTT
+330 PKEQEPTI
-338 ILLPQYKINTYS
+338 ILLPKYKIETYN
-350 KNLAEHDGPLSNWIL
+350 KNLAEHNEPLSNWVL
-365 YKPKRRESIMRVA
+365 YKPKRKESIMKVA
-378 KKFDVNLSTF
+378 KRFDINLSTF
-388 KRINNL
+388 KRINSL
-394 NGRVTFRR
+394 NGRVTFRK
-402 NSTVLIPKSNELK
+402 NSTVLIPKSNALK

-421 GTGDF
+421 GTGDY

>member
-1 MNQLTTNIYFISLVL
+1 MSWFTKYIHFIVFG
-16 IIFISP
+16 IFFSSS
-22 INLKAESS
+22 INLKAETSDD
-30 HNHCHC
+30 HCHC
-36 INAQQQTFE
+36 VNAQQQIFE
-45 YIEEA
+45 YVDEA
-50 DSNEISQ
+50 EGNEITQ
-57 SKKNFYLTIPK
+57 STGKARTSPREIL
-68 PLNEKSLFTTEVGIQ
+68 IQ
-83 ERPENIWN
+83 EKPENIWKV
-91 IVNKGYRIPDPKKK
+91 VNKGYGIPDPKKK

-127 MFERAKRYI
+127 MFERTKRYI
-136 YYVVH
+136 YYVVQ

-165 ARSNAKAVGLWQ
+165 ARSNMKAVGLWQ

-224 LAAYNAG
+224 LAGYNAG
-231 EGKVSREIKKNKRR
+231 EGKVAREIKKNKRR
-245 KRATDYYTISLP
+245 KRPTDYYTISLP

-277 SKYNVEVL
+277 SKFNVDVPY
-285 EIPNEPY
+285 IPNTPY
-292 FGEVTITEQMD
+292 FGEVTLTEQMD

-330 PKESQPTT
+330 PKEQEPTI
-338 ILLPQYKINTYS
+338 ILLPKYKIETYN
-350 KNLAEHDGPLSNWIL
+350 KNLAEHNEPLSNWVL
-365 YKPKRRESIMRVA
+365 YKPKRKESIMKVA
-378 KKFDVNLSTF
+378 KRFDINLSTF
-388 KRINNL
+388 KRINSL
-394 NGRVTFRR
+394 NGRVTFRK
-402 NSTVLIPKSNELK
+402 NSTVLIPKSNALK

-421 GTGDF
+421 GTGDY

>member
-1 MNQLTTNIYFISLVL
+1 MSYFTRYIHFIVFG
-16 IIFISP
+16 IFFSSS
-22 INLKAESS
+22 INLKAETSDD
-30 HNHCHC
+30 HCHC
-36 INAQQQTFE
+36 VNAQQQIFE
-45 YIEEA
+45 YVDEVEG
-50 DSNEISQ
+50 NEITQ
-57 SKKNFYLTIPK
+57 STGKARTSPREIL
-68 PLNEKSLFTTEVGIQ
+68 IQ
-83 ERPENIWN
+83 EKPENIWKE
-91 IVNKGYRIPDPKKK
+91 VNKGYGIPDPKKK

-127 MFERAKRYI
+127 MFERTKRYI
-136 YYVVH
+136 YYVVQ

-165 ARSNAKAVGLWQ
+165 ARSNMKAVGLWQ

-224 LAAYNAG
+224 LAGYNAG
-231 EGKVSREIKKNKRR
+231 EGKVAREIKKNKRR
-245 KRATDYYTISLP
+245 KRPTDYYTISLP

-277 SKYNVEVL
+277 SKFNVDVPY
-285 EIPNEPY
+285 IPNAPY
-292 FGEVTITEQMD
+292 FGEVTLTEQMD

-330 PKESQPTT
+330 PKEQEPTI
-338 ILLPQYKINTYS
+338 ILLPKYKIETYN
-350 KNLAEHDGPLSNWIL
+350 KNLAEHNEPLSNWVL
-365 YKPKRRESIMRVA
+365 YKPKRKESIMKVA
-378 KKFDVNLSTF
+378 KRFDINLSTF
-388 KRINNL
+388 KRINSL
-394 NGRVTFRR
+394 NGRVTFRK
-402 NSTVLIPKSNELK
+402 NSTVLIPKSNALK

-421 GTGDF
+421 GTGDY

>member
-1 MNQLTTNIYFISLVL
+1 MNQLTTNIFFICLVL

-224 LAAYNAG
+224 LAAYNTG

>member
-1 MNQLTTNIYFISLVL
+1 MSWFTKYIHFIVFG
-16 IIFISP
+16 IFLSSS
-22 INLKAESS
+22 INLKAEISDD
-30 HNHCHC
+30 HCHC
-36 INAQQQTFE
+36 VNAQQQIFE
-45 YIEEA
+45 YVDEVKGSEITQSTREA
-50 DSNEISQ
+50 KTSPREI
-57 SKKNFYLTIPK
+57 L
-68 PLNEKSLFTTEVGIQ
+68 IQ
-83 ERPENIWN
+83 EKPENIWKV
-91 IVNKGYRIPDPKKK
+91 VNKGYGIPDPKKK

-127 MFERAKRYI
+127 MFERTKRYI
-136 YYVVH
+136 YFVVQ

-165 ARSNAKAVGLWQ
+165 ARSNMKAVGLWQ

-224 LAAYNAG
+224 LAGYNAG
-231 EGKVSREIKKNKRR
+231 EGKVAREIKKNKRR
-245 KRATDYYTISLP
+245 KRPTDYYTISLP

-263 VSKLIAMKHIIQNP
+263 VSKIIAMKHIIQNP
-277 SKYNVEVL
+277 SKFNVDVPY
-285 EIPNEPY
+285 IPNTPY
-292 FGEVTITEQMD
+292 FGEVTLTEQMD

-330 PKESQPTT
+330 PKEQEPTI
-338 ILLPQYKINTYS
+338 ILLPKYKIETYN
-350 KNLAEHDGPLSNWIL
+350 KNLAEHNEPLSNWVL
-365 YKPKRRESIMRVA
+365 YKPKRKESIMKVA
-378 KKFDVNLSTF
+378 KKFDINLSTF
-388 KRINNL
+388 KRINSL

-402 NSTVLIPKSNELK
+402 NSTVLIPKSNALK

-421 GTGDF
+421 GTGDY

>member
-1 MNQLTTNIYFISLVL
+1 MSWFTKYIHFIVFG
-16 IIFISP
+16 IFFSSS
-22 INLKAESS
+22 INLKAEISDD
-30 HNHCHC
+30 HCHC
-36 INAQQQTFE
+36 VNAQQQIFE
-45 YIEEA
+45 YVDEVEG
-50 DSNEISQ
+50 NEITQ
-57 SKKNFYLTIPK
+57 STGKARTSPREIL
-68 PLNEKSLFTTEVGIQ
+68 IQ
-83 ERPENIWN
+83 EKPENIWKV
-91 IVNKGYRIPDPKKK
+91 VNKGYGIPDPKKK

-127 MFERAKRYI
+127 MFERTKRYI
-136 YYVVH
+136 YYVVQ

-165 ARSNAKAVGLWQ
+165 ARSNMKAVGLWQ

-224 LAAYNAG
+224 LAGYNAG
-231 EGKVSREIKKNKRR
+231 EGKVAREIKKNKRR
-245 KRATDYYTISLP
+245 KRPTDYYTISLP

-277 SKYNVEVL
+277 SKFNVDVPY
-285 EIPNEPY
+285 IPNAPY
-292 FGEVTITEQMD
+292 FGEVTLTEQMD

-330 PKESQPTT
+330 PKEQEPTI
-338 ILLPQYKINTYS
+338 ILLPKYKIETYN
-350 KNLAEHDGPLSNWIL
+350 KNLAEHNEPLSNWVL
-365 YKPKRRESIMRVA
+365 YKPKRKESIMKVA
-378 KKFDVNLSTF
+378 KKFDINLSTF
-388 KRINNL
+388 KRINSL
-394 NGRVTFRR
+394 NGRVTFRK
-402 NSTVLIPKSNELK
+402 NSTVLIPKSNALK

-421 GTGDF
+421 GTGDY

>member
-1 MNQLTTNIYFISLVL
+1 MSWFTKYIHFIVFG
-16 IIFISP
+16 IFLSSS
-22 INLKAESS
+22 INLKAEISDD
-30 HNHCHC
+30 HCHC
-36 INAQQQTFE
+36 VNAQQQIFE
-45 YIEEA
+45 YVDEVKGSEITQSTSEA
-50 DSNEISQ
+50 RTSPREI
-57 SKKNFYLTIPK
+57 L
-68 PLNEKSLFTTEVGIQ
+68 IQ
-83 ERPENIWN
+83 EKPENIWKV
-91 IVNKGYRIPDPKKK
+91 VNKGYGIPDPKKK

-127 MFERAKRYI
+127 MFERTKRYI
-136 YYVVH
+136 YYVVQ

-165 ARSNAKAVGLWQ
+165 ARSNMKAVGLWQ

-224 LAAYNAG
+224 LAGYNAG
-231 EGKVSREIKKNKRR
+231 EGKVAREIKKNKRR
-245 KRATDYYTISLP
+245 KRPTDYYTISLP

-277 SKYNVEVL
+277 SKFNVDVPY
-285 EIPNEPY
+285 IPNAPY
-292 FGEVTITEQMD
+292 FGEVTLTEQMD

-330 PKESQPTT
+330 PKEQEPTI
-338 ILLPQYKINTYS
+338 ILLPKYKIETYN
-350 KNLAEHDGPLSNWIL
+350 KNLAEHNEPLSNWVL
-365 YKPKRRESIMRVA
+365 YKPKRKESIMKVA
-378 KKFDVNLSTF
+378 KKFDINLSTF
-388 KRINNL
+388 KRINSL
-394 NGRVTFRR
+394 NGRVTFRK
-402 NSTVLIPKSNELK
+402 NSTVLIPKSNALK

-421 GTGDF
+421 GTGDY

>member
-1 MNQLTTNIYFISLVL
+1 MSWFTKYIHFIVFG
-16 IIFISP
+16 IFLSSS
-22 INLKAESS
+22 INLKAETSDD
-30 HNHCHC
+30 HCHC
-36 INAQQQTFE
+36 VNAQQQIFE
-45 YIEEA
+45 YVDEVEDSEITQSTSEA
-50 DSNEISQ
+50 RTSPREI
-57 SKKNFYLTIPK
+57 L
-68 PLNEKSLFTTEVGIQ
+68 IQ
-83 ERPENIWN
+83 EKPENIWKV
-91 IVNKGYRIPDPKKK
+91 VNKGYGIPDPKKK

-127 MFERAKRYI
+127 MFERTKRYI
-136 YYVVH
+136 YYVVQ

-165 ARSNAKAVGLWQ
+165 ARSNMKAVGLWQ

-199 VILSTNASLNY
+199 VILSTDASLNY

-224 LAAYNAG
+224 LAGYNAG
-231 EGKVSREIKKNKRR
+231 EGKVAREIKKNKRR
-245 KRATDYYTISLP
+245 KRPTDYYTISLP

-277 SKYNVEVL
+277 SKFNVDVPY
-285 EIPNEPY
+285 IPNAPY
-292 FGEVTITEQMD
+292 FEEVTLTEQMD

-330 PKESQPTT
+330 PKEQEPTI
-338 ILLPQYKINTYS
+338 ILLPKYKIETYN
-350 KNLAEHDGPLSNWIL
+350 KNLAEHNEPLSNWVL
-365 YKPKRRESIMRVA
+365 YKPKRKESIMKVA
-378 KKFDVNLSTF
+378 KRFDINLSTF
-388 KRINNL
+388 KRINSL
-394 NGRVTFRR
+394 NGRVTFRK
-402 NSTVLIPKSNELK
+402 NSTVLIPKSNALK

-421 GTGDF
+421 GTGDY